1 MSATNAL
8 NHEDH
13 KGQRSRRWW
22 VIAGIV
28 TLSLA
33 GTTGWIWQQREAA
46 ETAPAV
52 TASAEITT
60 VTALGRL
67 EPEGEVVQ
75 LMAPTAV
82 QESRIQELRV
92 QEGDTVEAGQT
103 IAVLDNR
110 DSLEATL
117 ASAQEQVRIAQ
128 AGLAQV
134 RAGAKSGELQAQE
147 AEIAR
152 LRADEAGVLA
162 TQQAT
167 IDRLQAEVDNARLE
181 YNRYETL
188 YQQGAIAASE
198 RDARKLTLDTSQ
210 QQLQSAQ
217 SELVRLRSTSQGQ
230 IQRATATLDQLSEVR
245 SVDVDLAEAEVA
257 AAMAAVK
264 EAESNLEKAYVRS
277 PQAGQILKIHT
288 RPGEVVESD
297 GIATLGQTSQMMAIA
312 EVYQSDIQQI
322 ELGQPVTITSS
333 VIAGAL
339 SGTVERIGLQVEQQ
353 QVVDED
359 PAANLDAKVIEVHI
373 RLDEAASEQVAGLT
387 NLQVTARITID

>member
-1 MSATNAL
+1 MSANAL
-8 NHEDH
+8 NHEDY
-13 KGQRSRRWW
+13 KGTRSRRWW
-22 VIAGIV
+22 VIAGV
-28 TLSLA
+28 VAVGVA
-33 GTTGWIWQQREAA
+33 GTAGWLWQQREAA
-46 ETAPAV
+46 TPAPV
-52 TASAEITT
+52 ASSVEIDT

-67 EPEGEVVQ
+67 EPAGEVVQ
-75 LMAPTAV
+75 LMAPTSA
-82 QESRIQELRV
+82 QESRIQELLV
-92 QEGDTVEAGQT
+92 QEGDTVAAGQT
-103 IAVLDNR
+103 IAILDNR

-152 LRADEAGVLA
+152 LQADEAGVLA

-167 IDRLQAEVDNARLE
+167 IDRLQAEVNNAQLE
-181 YNRYETL
+181 YKRYETL
-188 YQQGAIAASE
+188 FQQGAISASE
-198 RDARKLTLDTSQ
+198 RDARQLTLDTSQ

-217 SELVRLRSTSQGQ
+217 SELARLRSTSQEQ
-230 IQRATATLDQLSEVR
+230 IQRANATLDQLSEVR

-257 AAMAAVK
+257 AARAAVK

-288 RPGEVVESD
+288 RPGEIVESD

-312 EVYQSDIQQI
+312 EVYQSDIADIQ
-322 ELGQPVTITSS
+322 LGQPAAITSS
-333 VIAGAL
+333 VIGGEL

-353 QVVDED
+353 RVVDED

-373 RLDEAASEQVAGLT
+373 RLDEAASEQVASLT
-387 NLQVTARITID
+387 NLQVTARIHTD